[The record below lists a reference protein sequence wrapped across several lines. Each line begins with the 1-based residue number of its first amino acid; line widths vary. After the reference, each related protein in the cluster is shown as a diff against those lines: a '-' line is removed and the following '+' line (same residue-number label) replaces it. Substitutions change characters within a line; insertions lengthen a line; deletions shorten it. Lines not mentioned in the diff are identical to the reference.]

1 MTAHVSVC
9 SLHQTTPDFVL
20 TGYDTETDNAP
31 LSGWGILIHW
41 ALELILK
48 VVDRE
53 ANVLAQPRSPFHCP
67 DDWSWDSLKNFTLRS
82 QHDVA
87 TEQSPI
93 IWSILAT
100 IAVSQDRREVNEKG
114 EEGDKRDPW
123 QVS

>member
-1 MTAHVSVC
+1 M
-9 SLHQTTPDFVL
+9 
-20 TGYDTETDNAP
+20 GYYDAETSDTP
-31 LSGWGILIHW
+31 LSGKGVLIRW

-48 VVDRE
+48 DVDRE
-53 ANVLAQPRSPFHCP
+53 ANVLAQPRSSFHCP
-67 DDWSWDSLKNFTLRS
+67 NDWSWDSLKNFTLHS

-93 IWSILAT
+93 IWSILTT
-100 IAVSQDRREVNEKG
+100 IAISHDRREVSERG